1 MLLAVGVVFAIL
13 GLAELGWHKGW
24 MESELGRK
32 AVHMSVGSFVALW
45 PFFLSWWQVQLLSA
59 AFLVVVIFSKS
70 FNVFRVIHS
79 VQRPTYGEIC
89 FALIVGILPF
99 ITQDRA
105 IYAAAILLMG
115 LADGL
120 AAVVGTK
127 YGRTTRYHV
136 LGHTKSIVGTLT
148 FFVVSLAILI
158 GYAAFSPAAFSP
170 AAFSPAAFSPWLV
183 FIAALVALIENIAVL
198 GLDNLF
204 VPLVAALALVWLKA
218 VG

>member
-1 MLLAVGVVFAIL
+1 MVLAVGVVFAIL
-13 GLAELGWHKGW
+13 SLAELGWHRGW
-24 MESELGRK
+24 MESEFGRK

-45 PFFLSWWQVQLLSA
+45 PFFLSWWQIQLLSA
-59 AFLVVVIFSKS
+59 VFLVVVIFSKS

-105 IYAAAILLMG
+105 IYAAAVLLMG

-136 LGHTKSIVGTLT
+136 LGHAKSVVGTLT

-158 GYAAFSPAAFSP
+158 GYVAFSPAV
-170 AAFSPAAFSPWLV
+170 FSPWLV
-183 FIAALVALIENIAVL
+183 LIAALAALIENIAVL